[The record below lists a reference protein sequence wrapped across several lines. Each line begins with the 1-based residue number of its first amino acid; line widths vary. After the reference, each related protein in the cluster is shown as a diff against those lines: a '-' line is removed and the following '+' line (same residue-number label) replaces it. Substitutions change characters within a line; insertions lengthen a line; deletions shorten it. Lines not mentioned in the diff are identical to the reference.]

1 MSHVFVA
8 FALTAAVGL
17 LLTPL
22 VRRLAVRLGALD
34 RPDGSRKLQS
44 APVPYLGGLALFGA
58 LTAGAVGAAGV
69 MKGGSLT
76 APLITG
82 STLIC
87 LVGWCDDRFG
97 LRVRWKLLGQ
107 VLATLPLVLSGQIL
121 TRLECFGWDIEMGWG
136 GVPVTVAWLVACANA
151 VNFIDGMD
159 GLAASL
165 GISTAAVTCLTAS
178 HLGNTEAML
187 LAAVLAGALAGF
199 LQYNWQP
206 ASIYLG
212 DAGSMTVGLWLGALT
227 IAGSYSVGVGSRL
240 VVLLALASVPL
251 VDVGL
256 AVIRRLLNGR
266 RFWLPD
272 RAHIHHRL
280 LDQGWDVG
288 KIVAVLAAVSLAS
301 GAIAFAAAVHGR
313 ELPAW
318 AALAM
323 LLSASVRFGLM
334 GRHEIEM
341 AGQFLIKRLPDALAI
356 VSTERLPR
364 RLPTSAEFE
373 QLPPTLTKAPA
384 GSDHLQRAA

>member
-1 MSHVFVA
+1 MSHLLVA
-8 FALTAAVGL
+8 FALSAALSL

-58 LTAGAVGAAGV
+58 LVAGAIGAACLTT
-69 MKGGSLT
+69 GGTLT
-76 APLITG
+76 AALIAG
-82 STLIC
+82 SALIC

-107 VLATLPLVLSGQIL
+107 VSATLPLVLYGQTL
-121 TRLECFGWDIEMGWG
+121 TRLECFGWGIEMGWWSI
-136 GVPVTVAWLVACANA
+136 PVTVAWLVACANA
-151 VNFIDGMD
+151 MNFIDGID
-159 GLAASL
+159 GLAATL
-165 GISTAAVTCLTAS
+165 GIATAAVTCLIAS

-212 DAGSMTVGLWLGALT
+212 DAGSMTVGLWLGTLT
-227 IAGSYSVGVGSRL
+227 IAGSYSGGVGSRL

-251 VDVGL
+251 ADVGL
-256 AVIRRLLNGR
+256 AVIRRILDGR

-280 LDQGWDVG
+280 LDRGWTVG
-288 KIVAVLAAVSLAS
+288 TIVGALAAVSLTS
-301 GAIAFAAAVHGR
+301 GAIAFAAVAHGR

-323 LLSASVRFGLM
+323 LLLAAVRFGLM
-334 GRHEIEM
+334 
-341 AGQFLIKRLPDALAI
+341 
-356 VSTERLPR
+356 V
-364 RLPTSAEFE
+364 
-373 QLPPTLTKAPA
+373 PPTLTKAPA
-384 GSDHLQRAA
+384 GNDHLQRAA